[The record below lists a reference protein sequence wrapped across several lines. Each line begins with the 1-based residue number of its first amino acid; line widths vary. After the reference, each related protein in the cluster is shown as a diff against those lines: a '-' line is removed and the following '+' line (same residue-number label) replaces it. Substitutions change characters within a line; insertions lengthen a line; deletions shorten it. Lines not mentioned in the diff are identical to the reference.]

1 MIAFYS
7 ADEPS
12 GAKLIPSCSHGRREE
27 VAFLPLPVG
36 VRCCIVSGAMAVF
49 SEIWDT
55 REGFMDEYFAQLSAV
70 EAERERENHAAVQ
83 IQRLFRGFRTRKHIK
98 KLQYVSDAG

>member
-1 MIAFYS
+1 
-7 ADEPS
+7 
-12 GAKLIPSCSHGRREE
+12 
-27 VAFLPLPVG
+27 
-36 VRCCIVSGAMAVF
+36 
-49 SEIWDT
+49 
-55 REGFMDEYFAQLSAV
+55 MDEYFAQLSAV

>member
-1 MIAFYS
+1 
-7 ADEPS
+7 
-12 GAKLIPSCSHGRREE
+12 
-27 VAFLPLPVG
+27 
-36 VRCCIVSGAMAVF
+36 MAVF

-83 IQRLFRGFRTRKHIK
+83 IQRLFRGFRTRKQIK
-98 KLQYVSDAG
+98 KLQYVSDAGELATGVEFVAVTAECTAVNVIVDS